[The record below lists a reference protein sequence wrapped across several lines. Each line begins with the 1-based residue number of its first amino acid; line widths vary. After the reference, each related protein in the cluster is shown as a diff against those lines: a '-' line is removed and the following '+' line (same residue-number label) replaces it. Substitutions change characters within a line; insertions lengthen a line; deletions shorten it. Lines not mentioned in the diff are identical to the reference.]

1 MLSYIHE
8 MPDWPRFRWDHEA
21 LAAPLAAVRHHQGR
35 LIGRMEGLGFQLR
48 AEAVLQSLTEEVLKS
63 SEIEGERL
71 NREQVRS
78 SIARRLGMD
87 IGALT
92 PVDRN
97 VEGVVEMMLDA
108 TQNYRAQMTEER
120 LFGWHAA
127 LFPTGR
133 SGMTK
138 IAVGAWR
145 TQESGPMQVV
155 SGPIG
160 REHVHFEAPAAKRLP
175 AEMRAFLAWFNA
187 TGGVDPVIFAAV
199 AHLWFIT
206 IHPFEDGNG
215 RIARAIADMALARS
229 EDTPRRFYSMS
240 SQIRIER
247 KAYYE
252 MLERTQKGDL
262 GITEWI
268 AWFLQCL
275 DRAFAGAETILASVL
290 RKARFWDA
298 HAGDALNNRQRLVVN
313 RLLNGF
319 EGKLTSSKYATLAKC
334 SQDTAARD
342 IDDLS
347 RKGVLARDP
356 AGGRSTS
363 YSLIASAADAL
374 EAVARWVIAH
384 ADKAAWDGP
393 RMPSPEERQARTER
407 IQAIGRELQEL
418 VRDTAAPLAYGD
430 FESRLQTLHKL
441 GFFPDDRL
449 VSTVAQTI
457 HRSL

>member
-1 MLSYIHE
+1 MPTYIHE
-8 MPDWPRFRWDHEA
+8 LPDWPRFRWDHEV

-71 NREQVRS
+71 DREQVRS

-87 IGALT
+87 IGALA
-92 PVDRN
+92 PVERN

-108 TQNYRAQMTEER
+108 TQNYRMPLTEER
-120 LFGWHAA
+120 LFDWHAA

-133 SGMTK
+133 SGITK
-138 IAVGAWR
+138 ITVGAWR
-145 TQESGPMQVV
+145 NKELGPMQVV

-160 REHVHFEAPAAKRLP
+160 REHVHFEAPTAERLP

-187 TGGVDPVIFAAV
+187 TDGVDPVIFAAV
-199 AHLWFIT
+199 AHLWFVT

-229 EDTPRRFYSMS
+229 EGPPRRFYSMS

-252 MLERTQKGDL
+252 TLELTQKGDL
-262 GITEWI
+262 DITKWI

-290 RKARFWDA
+290 LKARFWDA
-298 HAGDALNNRQRLVVN
+298 HASDALNDRQRLVVN

-319 EGKLTSSKYATLAKC
+319 DGKLTSSKYATLAKC

-347 RKGVLARDP
+347 RKGILARDP

-363 YSLIASAADAL
+363 HSLIASTADAV
-374 EAVARWVIAH
+374 EAVAIWVIAH

-393 RMPSPEERQARTER
+393 LMPGQEERQARTEQ

-418 VRDTAAPLAYGD
+418 ARDTPTPLAYRD
-430 FESRLQTLHKL
+430 FESRLRALHEL
-441 GFFPDDRL
+441 GFFPDERL
-449 VSTVAQTI
+449 ISAVVQAA
-457 HRSL
+457 HHGL